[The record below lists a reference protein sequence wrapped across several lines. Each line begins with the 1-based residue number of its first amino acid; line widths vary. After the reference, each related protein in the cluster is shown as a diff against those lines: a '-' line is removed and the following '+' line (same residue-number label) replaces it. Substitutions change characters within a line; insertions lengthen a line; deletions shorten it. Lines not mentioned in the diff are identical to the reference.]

1 MDSDKNSENIRNIAI
16 GVINKEL
23 EQAQRLIA
31 HINEDFIRVCQDI
44 VQCRGK
50 VVVSGIGKSGHIGKK
65 IAATLASTGT
75 PSFFIHLAEALHGD
89 LGMIGENDLIL
100 LISNSGEASELKIM
114 LPVLKEKSVVVV
126 AMTGDP
132 TSFLARNS
140 THVLCI
146 AADEEACPLG
156 LAPSSSAVNTLVLG
170 DALALT
176 AMSIR
181 GFDKHDFAL
190 SHPAGSL
197 GNRLLSK
204 VSQLIDN
211 TNQQAFC
218 GTQTTLM
225 NAISIMCQTGFGLIA
240 IVDENT
246 VVGVFTD
253 GDLRRALHTHHE
265 LNVPI
270 KEVMNRKFT
279 TIQEHELCS
288 YALNLMHDKSITALP
303 VLNEKNIFC
312 GVLNLNAI
320 HKAGI
325 Q

>member
-1 MDSDKNSENIRNIAI
+1 MDSDKNEEDIRNIAI

-23 EQAQRLIA
+23 EQASRLIT
-31 HINEDFIRVCQDI
+31 HIDKDFTQACRDI
-44 VQCRGK
+44 VQCKGK

-89 LGMIGENDLIL
+89 LGMVGEDDLIL

-114 LPVLKEKSVVVV
+114 LPALKLKPIVVV
-126 AMTGDP
+126 AVTGD
-132 TSFLARNS
+132 THSYLARNS

-176 AMSIR
+176 VMTIR
-181 GFDKHDFAL
+181 GFNKHDFAL

-197 GNRLLSK
+197 GNRLLLK
-204 VSQLIDN
+204 VSQLVEE
-211 TNQQAFC
+211 TNQSAFC
-218 GTQTTLM
+218 NTDTRLID
-225 NAISIMCQTGFGLIA
+225 AISIMCQTGFGLIA
-240 IVDENT
+240 VMEDSTI
-246 VVGVFTD
+246 VGVFTD
-253 GDLRRALHTHHE
+253 GDLRRALHTGHE
-265 LNVPI
+265 MNTSM
-270 KEVMNRKFT
+270 KQVMNTEF
-279 TIQEHELCS
+279 ISVQEQDLCS
-288 YALNLMHDKSITALP
+288 SALDIMQEKSITALP
-303 VLNEKNIFC
+303 VLNSSMAFC
-312 GVLNLNAI
+312 GVINLNSI

-325 Q
+325 Y